1 MVKHYCD
8 KCGKEAPL
16 YVRVTTGLFGDA
28 YNSLVDVTA
37 MIAEQTAHDEDKE
50 FCRACWKE
58 MKPWNS

>member
-1 MVKHYCD
+1 
-8 KCGKEAPL
+8 
-16 YVRVTTGLFGDA
+16 VTTGLFGDA